1 MATGLYIDGAR
12 MESKGVYMGDSFV
25 EQLLTPPTLKE
36 FAQNDARSRDGVQI
50 LTSSPKVASRDL
62 TLTFIIAGDT
72 PAEMTANK
80 AALLSMLSKIQIGV
94 YVPEVSDTE
103 TFWLTYTGRSVS
115 FSIDLTR
122 TVSKFA
128 AKFTEADPTNR
139 ELATW
144 VKDL

>member
-1 MATGLYIDGAR
+1 MATGLYIDGTR
-12 MESKGVYMGDSFV
+12 MIDKGVYMGDSFI

-36 FAQNDARSRDGVQI
+36 FTQNDARSRDGVQI

-62 TLTFIIAGDT
+62 TLTFIITGDT
-72 PAEMTANK
+72 PTEMAANK
-80 AALLSMLSKIQIGV
+80 AALLSILSNIQVSV
-94 YVPEVSDTE
+94 YVPEASDTE

>member
-1 MATGLYIDGAR
+1 MATGLYIDGTR
-12 MESKGVYMGDSFV
+12 MIDKGVHMGDSFI

-36 FAQNDARSRDGVQI
+36 FTQNDARSRDGVQI
-50 LTSSPKVASRDL
+50 LTSSPKVAARDL
-62 TLTFIIAGDT
+62 TLTFIITGDT
-72 PAEMTANK
+72 PSEMAENK
-80 AALLSMLSKIQIGV
+80 AALLSILGNIQIGV
-94 YVPEVSDTE
+94 YVPEASETE

>member
-1 MATGLYIDGAR
+1 MASGLYIDGIR
-12 MESKGVYMGDSFV
+12 LIDKGVYMGDSFI

-36 FAQNDARSRDGVQI
+36 FTQNDARSRDGVQI

-62 TLTFIIAGDT
+62 TLTFIITGDT
-72 PAEMTANK
+72 PEEMAANK
-80 AALLSMLSKIQIGV
+80 VALLSILNKIQIGV

-122 TVSKFA
+122 TVCKFA